1 MKHRRNKFSLSHKVD
16 FSCDQAEIIPCS
28 LIEVLPGDIFR
39 HGTSVLI
46 RLAPMLAPVFTQ
58 LNVSVHQF
66 YVPLRTV
73 WSSFEDFITGGEDGM
88 NASVHPTVTFAGG
101 VAVGSLGDYLGI
113 PPGFNN
119 LTVSA
124 LPYRCY
130 AKIWNEWFRDQDL
143 QAEIGLSLADGNDT
157 TTNTA
162 LQLVNWEKDYFT
174 SARPWEQKGPAITIP
189 VGTTAP
195 VTGIGVTDGMARAA
209 VPANMRQADGTVMTG
224 FSTSPGS
231 WTPGNFGM
239 KVNDAVV
246 GASNPPQI
254 FAKLSAVTGIPV
266 SELRL
271 ALSLQRFEEESA
283 RYGSRYVEYLMS
295 RFGVRSSDARLQR
308 SEMLSR
314 SKQVVQISEVL
325 ATAEG
330 TNTDVGDLK
339 GHGIGAMRGNRYLRY
354 FEEHGFV
361 MTLLHVQPRTMYSQ
375 GLARLWNRTDKYD
388 YFQVETQHIGQ
399 QEILMKEIY
408 AGAASPTATFGWQDR
423 FDEYRRQE
431 SRIAGEFRT
440 STLDFWHQGRIFS
453 SEPALNST
461 FVRSNPTERIFAVP
475 SQDVLYITARHSIQ
489 ARRVVAKNATPYIQ

>member
-1 MKHRRNKFSLSHKVD
+1 MKRSKFSLSHYKL
-16 FSCDQAEIIPCS
+16 FSCDMGELIPCG
-28 LIEVLPGDIFR
+28 LLEVLPGDSFQ
-39 HGTSVLI
+39 HSTSMLV
-46 RLAPMLAPVFTQ
+46 RCAPLLAPVMHPVHI
-58 LNVSVHQF
+58 NVYHF
-66 YVPLRTV
+66 YVPHRLV
-73 WSSFEDFITGGEDGM
+73 WEDFEDFITGGPDGM
-88 NASVHPTVTFAGG
+88 DDTIAPYRTFTPGNPNL
-101 VAVGSLGDYLGI
+101 GSLADYLGV
-113 PPGFNN
+113 PPNVTTN
-119 LTVSA
+119 LNASA
-124 LPYRCY
+124 LPFRGYNM
-130 AKIWNEWFRDQDL
+130 IWNEFFRDQDL
-143 QAEIGLSLADGNDT
+143 QAEANVNVGSGEDT
-157 TTNTA
+157 TTSTSLKMA
-162 LQLVNWEKDYFT
+162 NWEKDYFT

-224 FSTSPGS
+224 FSTTPGS

-308 SEMLSR
+308 SELLSR